1 MVSVCARGREGHSKM
16 KARDVMV
23 SPVVTG
29 KASSTIRE
37 VAKTLLE
44 RRISAVPVVDDN
56 GTVVGIVS
64 EGDLLRRA
72 ELKTD
77 KKYSWWLQFLMGDEA
92 VAAEFAKS
100 HARTVGDVMTRSV
113 ITAPPD
119 TPLGDI
125 AALLEKNAIKR
136 VPIVKDGK
144 LVGIVSRANLVQAIA
159 SAPRRRNVKV
169 SDAAIRESL
178 MSTLRTQRWAA
189 TSQLTITVHEG
200 VVNLWGVSSS
210 EAERQALRIAAEN
223 TPGVRAVHNNVL

>member
-1 MVSVCARGREGHSKM
+1 M

-23 SPVVTG
+23 SQVVTV

-37 VAKTLLE
+37 VAKTLLQ
-44 RRISAVPVVDDN
+44 RRISAVPVVDDK
-56 GTVVGIVS
+56 GTMVGIVS

-77 KKYSWWLQFLMGDEA
+77 KKHSWWLRFLMGDEA
-92 VAAEFAKS
+92 IAAEFAKS

-113 ITAPPD
+113 ITAAPD
-119 TPLGDI
+119 TPVGDI

-144 LVGIVSRANLVQAIA
+144 LVGIVSRANLIQAIA
-159 SAPRRRNVKV
+159 TAPRRRNVKV
-169 SDAAIRESL
+169 SDTAIRESL
-178 MSTLRTQRWAA
+178 MSELQAQPWAA
-189 TSQLTITVHEG
+189 TSQLNITVREG
-200 VVNLWGVSSS
+200 VVNLWGISSS

-223 TPGVRAVHNNVL
+223 TPGVRAVYNNVL

>member
-1 MVSVCARGREGHSKM
+1 M

-77 KKYSWWLQFLMGDEA
+77 KKHSWWLQFLMGDEV

-189 TSQLTITVHEG
+189 TSQLNITVHEG